1 MDEGLLAFYSED
13 SDRVLQPGEIMT
25 YHGSVLKGFEY
36 PLLKFVVI
44 SETDI
49 FGRQQRK
56 KKKKNYEGQKLQ
68 SFSDL
73 KVGDYVVHE
82 NHGLGVYKGIEKVE
96 VDKVVKDYIKI
107 EYRDGGNLYVLA
119 TGLDVIQKYASSDA
133 SKKPKLNKL
142 GTQEWV
148 KTKSKVKTAVN
159 EIAKDLVEL

>member
-1 MDEGLLAFYSED
+1 MDEGLTAFYSED

-25 YHGSVLKGFEY
+25 YHGAVLKGFEY

-56 KKKKNYEGQKLQ
+56 RKKKTYEGQKIQ
-68 SFSDL
+68 NFSDL

-82 NHGLGVYKGIEKVE
+82 SHGLGVYKGIEKVA
-96 VDKVVKDYIKI
+96 VDKIVKDYIKI

-133 SKKPKLNKL
+133 AKKPKLNKL
-142 GTQEWV
+142 GTQEWT
-148 KTKSKVKTAVN
+148 KTKSRVKAAVHASWTA
-159 EIAKDLVEL
+159 